1 MGFHDIHAF
10 NLAMLAKQAW
20 RLIHGTHL
28 LFYRV
33 YKARYLPTCS
43 FMEAELGCNPSY
55 VWRSLLNARELI
67 RVGSLWKIGDGCSVG
82 IQTHKWLPHTLT
94 FHDGVDL
101 TLRMAEFINPQTKQW
116 DRGKVNAWF
125 QPPSRDEVLRIRLG
139 SLEGRDTLIW
149 NENKAQTF
157 SVQTAYHVALRM
169 NRTRIGEHSR
179 VQEGKPVWNR
189 LWKLSVPPKVRNFV
203 WRASS
208 DILPT
213 RANLAR
219 R

>member
-1 MGFHDIHAF
+1 
-10 NLAMLAKQAW
+10 
-20 RLIHGTHL
+20 
-28 LFYRV
+28 
-33 YKARYLPTCS
+33 
-43 FMEAELGCNPSY
+43 MEAELRCNPSY
-55 VWRSLLNARELI
+55 VWCSLFNARELI
-67 RVGSLWKIGDGCSVG
+67 RVGSIWKIGNGCLVG
-82 IQTHKWLPHTLT
+82 IQTHKWLPHTPT

-101 TLRMAEFINPQTKQW
+101 TLRVAEFIKPQTRQW

-149 NENKAQTF
+149 NENKAKMV
-157 SVQTAYHVALRM
+157 SVRTAYQVALRM
-169 NRTRIGEHSR
+169 NRTRNDEHSK
-179 VQEGKPVWNR
+179 VQEDKPIWNQ
-189 LWKLSVPPKVRNFV
+189 LWKLSIPPKVRNFL

-219 R
+219 WRVPINPKCAVCGSSDETVLHILWQCPLARNV

>member
-1 MGFHDIHAF
+1 MGSI
-10 NLAMLAKQAW
+10 
-20 RLIHGTHL
+20 
-28 LFYRV
+28 
-33 YKARYLPTCS
+33 
-43 FMEAELGCNPSY
+43 
-55 VWRSLLNARELI
+55 
-67 RVGSLWKIGDGCSVG
+67 WKIGNGCLVG
-82 IQTHKWLPHTLT
+82 IQTYKWLLHTPT

-101 TLRMAEFINPQTKQW
+101 TLRVAEFIKPQTRQW

-149 NENKAQTF
+149 NENKAKMV
-157 SVQTAYHVALRM
+157 SVRTAYQVALRM
-169 NRTRIGEHSR
+169 NRTGNDEHSK
-179 VQEGKPVWNR
+179 VQEDKPIWNQ
-189 LWKLSVPPKVRNFV
+189 LWKLSIPPKVRNFL

-219 R
+219 WRVPINPKCAVCGSSDETVLHILWQCPLARNVWALAKG